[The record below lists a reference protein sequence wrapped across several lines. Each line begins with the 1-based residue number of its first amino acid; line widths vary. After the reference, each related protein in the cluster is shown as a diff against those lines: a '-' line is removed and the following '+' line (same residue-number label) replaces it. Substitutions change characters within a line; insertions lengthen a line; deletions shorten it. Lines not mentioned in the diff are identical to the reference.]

1 MYRCNQLDGN
11 NIKKKETNMK
21 IEVSLLKIVVFRI
34 LMILNNIKNGLSS
47 LREKIKK
54 ILPKFDLK

>member
-1 MYRCNQLDGN
+1 
-11 NIKKKETNMK
+11 MK